1 MNSAR
6 KLAERGLVWC
16 GVDRWAVRRRR
27 GQVIVLAY
35 HNIVPDDAPA
45 AGDRSLHL
53 QRNRFAEHL
62 DVLLEFYDVIPLK
75 DILSPRPRDARAA
88 VAVTFDDAYRG
99 ALTLGAAELQVR
111 GLAATM
117 FAAPGLL
124 GGDSFWWDALAGA
137 ADLSPDVRG
146 YALGELRGDGATVRA
161 WATSV
166 GLPVQEM
173 PAWGRPG
180 TESELA
186 AWVSVNSFPVAV
198 HTWRHAN
205 LSRLT
210 GNELS
215 DELAKPLTWL
225 RNRFGANV
233 LPWLTYP
240 YGFSTSAAA
249 IAARALG
256 YEAALAATGGWLPQ
270 PITDPYLLPRVNIPA
285 GLTADGLRLRL
296 AGTVG
301 RPVASAQHSDEFAA
315 GSHS

>member
-6 KLAERGLVWC
+6 TLAERGLVWC
-16 GVDRWAVRRRR
+16 GVDQWAVRRRR

-45 AGDRSLHL
+45 VGDRSLHL
-53 QRNRFAEHL
+53 PRKRFAEHL
-62 DVLLEFYDVIPLK
+62 NVLLGLYDVIPLK
-75 DILSPRPRDARAA
+75 DILSPRLRDARAA
-88 VAVTFDDAYRG
+88 VAITFDNAYRG
-99 ALTLGAAELQVR
+99 ALTLGATELQAR
-111 GLAATM
+111 NLPATM

-137 ADLSPDVRG
+137 ADLSADVREC
-146 YALGELRGDGATVRA
+146 ALGELRGDGATVRA
-161 WATSV
+161 WAAST

-186 AWVSVNSFPVAV
+186 AWATVNSFAVAV

-205 LSRLT
+205 LARLT

-225 RNRFGANV
+225 RDRVGVNV

-249 IAARALG
+249 AAARALG
-256 YEAALAATGGWLPQ
+256 YNAALAATGGWVPQ
-270 PITDPYLLPRVNIPA
+270 PILDPYLLPRVNIPA
-285 GLTADGLRLRL
+285 GLTADGFRLRL
-296 AGTVG
+296 AGVGG
-301 RPVASAQHSDEFAA
+301 RPVAPAQHSDELAV
-315 GSHS
+315 GSKS